1 MKKHK
6 ERIVCFS
13 LIRICYI
20 GRNNFEVL
28 PMPRLRAAV
37 IPLVVMAL
45 FAVPV
50 VHSQNM
56 QALTT
61 ASREQLDVVKV
72 LLTQEAAWNHGDID
86 AFVQTYK
93 DAPDTLMVT
102 HQISHGFAGL
112 IEEYKHDYPTKAAMG
127 TLTFSELEAR
137 TLDANFAIVVGKYHL
152 ERGKKDGGKAE
163 GVFSV
168 VLEKT
173 DKGWKIV
180 LDHTT

>member
-1 MKKHK
+1 ML
-6 ERIVCFS
+6 RSRVA
-13 LIRICYI
+13 
-20 GRNNFEVL
+20 VL
-28 PMPRLRAAV
+28 ALVAAV
-37 IPLVVMAL
+37 MIAAPA
-45 FAVPV
+45 AR
-50 VHSQNM
+50 SQDL
-56 QALTT
+56 QSLAT

-72 LLTQEAAWNHGDID
+72 LLTQQAAWNHGDID

-112 IEEYKHDYPTKAAMG
+112 VEEYRHDYPTKGAMG
-127 TLTFSELEAR
+127 TLSFSELEAR
-137 TLDANFAIVVGKYHL
+137 TLDANFAIVVGKYRL
-152 ERGKKDGGKAE
+152 ERAKKEGGNAE

>member
-1 MKKHK
+1 MQ
-6 ERIVCFS
+6 RSFQVSAAIVLLLATTFFVTPS
-13 LIRICYI
+13 
-20 GRNNFEVL
+20 GQ
-28 PMPRLRAAV
+28 
-37 IPLVVMAL
+37 
-45 FAVPV
+45 
-50 VHSQNM
+50 SQEL

-61 ASREQLDVVKV
+61 ASREQLDAVKV
-72 LLTQEAAWNHGDID
+72 LLTQQSAWNKGDIE
-86 AFVQTYK
+86 AFAQTYK

-112 IEEYKHDYPTKAAMG
+112 VDEYKHDYPTKAAMG

-137 TLDANFAIVVGKYHL
+137 PLDANFAIVVGKYHL
-152 ERGKKDGGKAE
+152 DRAKKEGGNADGL
-163 GVFSV
+163 FSV

>member
-1 MKKHK
+1 
-6 ERIVCFS
+6 
-13 LIRICYI
+13 
-20 GRNNFEVL
+20 
-28 PMPRLRAAV
+28 MPRSRIAVLALVAA
-37 IPLVVMAL
+37 AL
-45 FAVPV
+45 FAAPIAR
-50 VHSQNM
+50 SQDL

-61 ASREQLDVVKV
+61 ASREQLDAVKV
-72 LLTQEAAWNHGDID
+72 LLTQQAAWNRGDID

-102 HQISHGFAGL
+102 HQISHSFAGL
-112 IEEYKHDYPTKAAMG
+112 VEEYKRDYPTKAAMG
-127 TLTFSELEAR
+127 TLSFSELEAR
-137 TLDANFAIVVGKYHL
+137 PLDASFAIVVGKYHL
-152 ERGKKDGGKAE
+152 ERGKKDGGNAE

>member
-1 MKKHK
+1 ML
-6 ERIVCFS
+6 RSRVA
-13 LIRICYI
+13 
-20 GRNNFEVL
+20 VL
-28 PMPRLRAAV
+28 ALVAAV
-37 IPLVVMAL
+37 MIAAPA
-45 FAVPV
+45 AR
-50 VHSQNM
+50 SQDL
-56 QALTT
+56 QALAT
-61 ASREQLDVVKV
+61 ASREQLDAVKV
-72 LLTQEAAWNHGDID
+72 LLTQQAAWNHGDID

-112 IEEYKHDYPTKAAMG
+112 VEEYRHDYPTKGAMG
-127 TLTFSELEAR
+127 TLSFSELEAR
-137 TLDANFAIVVGKYHL
+137 SLDANFAIVVGKYRL
-152 ERGKKDGGKAE
+152 ERAKKEGGNAE

>member
-1 MKKHK
+1 ML
-6 ERIVCFS
+6 RSRVAVLA
-13 LIRICYI
+13 LI
-20 GRNNFEVL
+20 
-28 PMPRLRAAV
+28 AA
-37 IPLVVMAL
+37 AL
-45 FAVPV
+45 SAAPV
-50 VHSQNM
+50 ARSQDL

-72 LLTQEAAWNHGDID
+72 LLTQQAAWNNGDID

-112 IEEYKHDYPTKAAMG
+112 VDEYKHDYPTKAAMG
-127 TLTFSELEAR
+127 TLTFSELEAK

-152 ERGKKDGGKAE
+152 ERGKKDGGNAQ

>member
-1 MKKHK
+1 ML
-6 ERIVCFS
+6 RSRVA
-13 LIRICYI
+13 
-20 GRNNFEVL
+20 VL
-28 PMPRLRAAV
+28 ALVAAV
-37 IPLVVMAL
+37 MIAAPA
-45 FAVPV
+45 AR
-50 VHSQNM
+50 SQDL
-56 QALTT
+56 QALAT

-72 LLTQEAAWNHGDID
+72 LLTQQAAWNHGDID

-112 IEEYKHDYPTKAAMG
+112 VEEYRHDYPTKGAMG

-137 TLDANFAIVVGKYHL
+137 TLDANFAIVVGKYRL
-152 ERGKKDGGKAE
+152 ERAKKEGGNAE

>member
-1 MKKHK
+1 MS
-6 ERIVCFS
+6 R
-13 LIRICYI
+13 L
-20 GRNNFEVL
+20 
-28 PMPRLRAAV
+28 PRLFAAF
-37 IPLVVMAL
+37 LVGMTL

-50 VHSQNM
+50 CHSQDL

-72 LLTQEAAWNHGDID
+72 LLAQQDAWNRGDIE
-86 AFVQTYK
+86 AFARSFK
-93 DAPDTLMVT
+93 DAPDTLVVT
-102 HQISHGFAGL
+102 RQISHGFAGL
-112 IEEYKHDYPTKAAMG
+112 IEEYRRDYPTKAAMG

-137 TLDANFAIVVGKYHL
+137 PLDAQFAIVVGKYHL
-152 ERGKKDGGKAE
+152 DRAKKEGGNAE
-163 GVFSV
+163 GLFSM

>member
-1 MKKHK
+1 
-6 ERIVCFS
+6 
-13 LIRICYI
+13 
-20 GRNNFEVL
+20 
-28 PMPRLRAAV
+28 MPRFRVAV
-37 IPLVVMAL
+37 IAL
-45 FAVPV
+45 FAAALLAVPAV
-50 VHSQNM
+50 RSQDL

-72 LLTQEAAWNHGDID
+72 LLTQQAAWNHGDID

-112 IEEYKHDYPTKAAMG
+112 VEEYKHDYPTRAAMG

-152 ERGKKDGGKAE
+152 ERGKKEGGNAE

>member
-1 MKKHK
+1 
-6 ERIVCFS
+6 
-13 LIRICYI
+13 
-20 GRNNFEVL
+20 
-28 PMPRLRAAV
+28 MPRFRAAV
-37 IPLVVMAL
+37 LPLLVIAL
-45 FAVPV
+45 FAAPAA
-50 VHSQNM
+50 HSQDM

-61 ASREQLDVVKV
+61 ASREQLDAVKV

-93 DAPDTLMVT
+93 NAPDTLMVT

-112 IEEYKHDYPTKAAMG
+112 VEEYKHDYPTKAAMG

-137 TLDANFAIVVGKYHL
+137 SLDANFAIVVGKYHL
-152 ERGKKDGGKAE
+152 ERAKKEGGNAE

>member
-1 MKKHK
+1 ML
-6 ERIVCFS
+6 RSRV
-13 LIRICYI
+13 
-20 GRNNFEVL
+20 GVL
-28 PMPRLRAAV
+28 ALAAA
-37 IPLVVMAL
+37 AL
-45 FAVPV
+45 FAVPA
-50 VHSQNM
+50 VHSQDL
-56 QALTT
+56 QALTI

-72 LLTQEAAWNHGDID
+72 LLTQQAAWNHGDID

-112 IEEYKHDYPTKAAMG
+112 VEEYRHDYPNKAAMG

-137 TLDANFAIVVGKYHL
+137 PLDANFAIVVGKYHL
-152 ERGKKDGGKAE
+152 ERGKKEGGNAE

>member
-1 MKKHK
+1 
-6 ERIVCFS
+6 
-13 LIRICYI
+13 
-20 GRNNFEVL
+20 
-28 PMPRLRAAV
+28 MPRSRVAV
-37 IPLVVMAL
+37 IAL
-45 FAVPV
+45 FAASLLATPAA
-50 VHSQNM
+50 HSQDL

-72 LLTQEAAWNHGDID
+72 LLTQQAAWNQGDID

-112 IEEYKHDYPTKAAMG
+112 VEEYKHDYPTKAAMG

-137 TLDANFAIVVGKYHL
+137 SLDANFAIVVGKYHL
-152 ERGKKDGGKAE
+152 DRARKEGGNAE

>member
-1 MKKHK
+1 ML
-6 ERIVCFS
+6 RF
-13 LIRICYI
+13 
-20 GRNNFEVL
+20 
-28 PMPRLRAAV
+28 RAAV
-37 IPLVVMAL
+37 IPLLVIAL
-45 FAVPV
+45 FAMPAA
-50 VHSQNM
+50 HSQDL

-72 LLTQEAAWNHGDID
+72 LLTQQAAWNKGDID

-93 DAPDTLMVT
+93 NSPDTLMVT

-112 IEEYKHDYPTKAAMG
+112 VEEYRRDYPSKAAMG

-137 TLDANFAIVVGKYHL
+137 PLDASFAIVVGKYHL
-152 ERGKKDGGKAE
+152 ERGKKEGGNAE

>member
-1 MKKHK
+1 
-6 ERIVCFS
+6 
-13 LIRICYI
+13 
-20 GRNNFEVL
+20 
-28 PMPRLRAAV
+28 MPRFRVVVLALVAAA
-37 IPLVVMAL
+37 LV
-45 FAVPV
+45 AVPV
-50 VHSQNM
+50 ARSQDL

-72 LLTQEAAWNHGDID
+72 LLAQQAAWNKGDID
-86 AFVQTYK
+86 AFVATYK

-112 IEEYKHDYPTKAAMG
+112 VEEYRHDYPTKAAMG
-127 TLTFSELEAR
+127 TLTFSELEAK
-137 TLDANFAIVVGKYHL
+137 TLDADFAIVVGKYHL
-152 ERGKKDGGKAE
+152 ERAKKEGGNAE